1 MAEEHDEPGS
11 PPGTPTKIEFNGVPI
26 GKILSG
32 ASENLPASK
41 EAQYAQAAAA
51 AVAALTQRYGLA
63 PAHGGPGCTVP
74 VIVPAGNFAAVSTG
88 RKTPETPTELYAA
101 ENCGPES
108 EREN

>member
-1 MAEEHDEPGS
+1 MTVRVAQQGHVTEGNDAELA
-11 PPGTPTKIEFNGVPI
+11 TGVVR
-26 GKILSG
+26 G
-32 ASENLPASK
+32 AE
-41 EAQYAQAAAA
+41 AAAA

-74 VIVPAGNFAAVSTG
+74 VILPAGNFAAVSAG